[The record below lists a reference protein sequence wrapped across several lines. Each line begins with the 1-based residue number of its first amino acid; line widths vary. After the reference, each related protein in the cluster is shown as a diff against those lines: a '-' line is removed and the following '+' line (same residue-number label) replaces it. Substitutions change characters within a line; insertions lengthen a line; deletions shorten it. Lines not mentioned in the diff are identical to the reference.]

1 MQPRSE
7 RDSMIRRCYQRA
19 LTMLRQSH
27 DDEFQSLLQQQYEA
41 EGLDIKKR
49 KSRVAARRETIEK
62 ENTNGEAEARDAGS

>member
-1 MQPRSE
+1 
-7 RDSMIRRCYQRA
+7 
-19 LTMLRQSH
+19 MLRQSH